1 MDIAYRRRNSPQ
13 VHVDNGGAAR
23 GCRQPAINSS
33 HTPPAPPH
41 PRTGRPPHLC
51 FLVGTVGGQHLAV
64 EAYHR
69 PTHTHPSRSA
79 ADALPA
85 GKYHCLQAETVST
98 AIDLDHDSCIS
109 PCHRKIHLLGMLC
122 IKVPE
127 KKKVQ
132 SIYKIIL
139 FKNMHFLVFLTVQVS
154 VPLITRSLCYWMEVI
169 SQGKGK
175 VLNLRLV
182 GFQNKYNSWR

>member
-1 MDIAYRRRNSPQ
+1 MYLTLPQ
-13 VHVDNGGAAR
+13 
-23 GCRQPAINSS
+23 
-33 HTPPAPPH
+33 
-41 PRTGRPPHLC
+41 
-51 FLVGTVGGQHLAV
+51 
-64 EAYHR
+64 
-69 PTHTHPSRSA
+69 
-79 ADALPA
+79 
-85 GKYHCLQAETVST
+85 
-98 AIDLDHDSCIS
+98 
-109 PCHRKIHLLGMLC
+109 KIHLLGMLC

-154 VPLITRSLCYWMEVI
+154 VPLITRSLCYWMEVV

-182 GFQNKYNSWR
+182 GFQNKYSSWR